1 MLSVLNDMYLAM
13 SVDHEVLSKRLHK
26 VNYEAHHEE
35 ALGRRCDKT
44 VQWLLQNSEYL
55 EWKNPHHQP
64 KAIWLHG
71 EVGSGKTVAVASLIE
86 DLQGERRAI
95 VGPGY
100 RPLVLYFFC
109 DGKEAAKAETSNV
122 VEVLLRQILVQ
133 FPSVGY
139 EMSRSIRKV
148 GGQFSLTLSNGIRI
162 LQEALSSVPK
172 VFLIIDAL
180 DECTGGKEQLLDALL
195 GAAKDLNHL
204 RLLVTTRSHPGRELR
219 PVFEKWTH
227 LLRQISLAEEYVR
240 GDIDIFLGRQID
252 QSSDIKFLNRNLKD
266 TVRNTIKDQACGI
279 FLWASIAW
287 EMFLSSSEEWSE
299 VGVEN
304 RLEMLLKL
312 GEGGSDSQQSI
323 PNGQQKVSLYGLYEA
338 ILKRVPNHDKSRT
351 RRLFLLMVFA
361 QTPLTLEELRI
372 ASALE
377 PVHTSLDSVTGNLHV
392 GEFENAVR
400 SMCCPLVKIIRGNS
414 TVMLVHQSVK
424 EYFLEGDH
432 HHRRHSYALKSEEA
446 HLVYSVACLT
456 FLGFADFANTAPYT
470 TAPQTSEIDLRDLES
485 RPFLRYSALHWATHV
500 AQVQFRP
507 EIWEGFL
514 RLTQSGTALV
524 YAFRLFWYTGG
535 KGPFPPDTTP
545 MDILCYMGLDLLVEK
560 AFSEKKEPDGS
571 DLAWAQANA
580 FDSIGRTALHWGASN
595 GHTNVVRILLENGG
609 NPNVEARLEDDSTF
623 TPLTI
628 AAEYG
633 HVEVMKLLMR
643 DTSGDIE
650 RGRLLELAAVGGH
663 TEVMEALTAS
673 GVDVNVI
680 VGDRSA
686 LHAAAFQDHIESVR
700 WLLEN
705 GANVNLNDPR
715 HGTPLQVAAYEG
727 NLEIVKLLLDNNA
740 DPNLGNGVY
749 GSPLHA
755 AAFRDWKD
763 VARVLIEGGAD
774 VKAKVGDYGTVVNAA
789 RTNGH
794 TTMVSFL
801 QSFGAPTRAFSA
813 PLRRASILDEPSMYG
828 VALVEQEIKKGRMPG
843 LEKRKKKFI
852 QGLLSAV
859 EDGNKRRLEVMLQ
872 IGLNLFKMAVRS
884 DREGFQVLIV
894 KIATMILLEAV
905 KQDFHNGITTM
916 TTLYTS
922 ALTFV
927 LDEGKPLLVEKLL
940 SECVKDFNGFIDDGK
955 DNEAKT
961 FEVAAI
967 EVILTVVEAGNE
979 QLIEIVADKW
989 MEAFEGVIG
998 GRFGSNLLSVIGEY
1012 GLKWVSAVEQQEN
1025 NRVMLWGRTAAEVL
1039 SAAASGRKKQ
1049 VSRALSTQFSQT
1061 LQSVFDKSKDSAG
1074 WLSEE
1079 CLTQV
1084 SQIPMSEIS
1093 AQRLA
1098 RLWMLALEFLL
1109 ATERGGRHG
1118 RDCKESQ
1125 EAILELSRSF
1135 LQAADDSDRLVAVI
1149 QITHDVF
1156 SEKIQDC
1163 KDDIS
1168 LSLLKKD
1175 MSSVIDTVIGMYHG
1189 TELEKMLNGI
1199 KDDILAAVCSN
1210 GVVTSSV

>member
-1 MLSVLNDMYLAM
+1 MIFIYLAM
-13 SVDHEVLSKRLHK
+13 SVDHEILSKRLHK

-44 VQWLLQNSEYL
+44 VQWLLQNSVYS
-55 EWKNPHHQP
+55 EWKDPHHQP
-64 KAIWLHG
+64 EVIWLNG

-86 DLQGERRAI
+86 DLRGERRAI
-95 VGPGY
+95 VGSGY

-133 FPSVGY
+133 CPSVGY

-162 LQEALSSVPK
+162 LQEALNSVPK
-172 VFLIIDAL
+172 VFLVIDAL

-195 GAAKDLNHL
+195 GTAKNINHL

-227 LLRQISLAEEYVR
+227 LVRQISLTEEYVR

-252 QSSDIKFLNRNLKD
+252 QLSDVKFLNRNLKD
-266 TVRNTIKDQACGI
+266 TVKNTIRDQACGI

-287 EMFLSSSEEWSE
+287 EMFLSSGEEWSE
-299 VGVEN
+299 AGVES
-304 RLEMLLKL
+304 RLEMLRKL
-312 GEGGSDSQQSI
+312 GESSSDFQHSHDQAT

-372 ASALE
+372 ASVLE
-377 PVHTSLDSVTGNLHV
+377 PVHTSLDSVAGNLHV
-392 GEFENAVR
+392 GHFENAVR

-424 EYFLEGDH
+424 EYFLEDDH
-432 HHRRHSYALKSEEA
+432 HHRRHSYTLKSEEA
-446 HLVYSVACLT
+446 HLLYSVTCLT
-456 FLGFADFANTAPYT
+456 FLGFADFSNTAPYT

-485 RPFLRYSALHWATHV
+485 RPFLRYSALHWSTHV

-507 EIWEGFL
+507 EIWERFL

-535 KGPFPPDTTP
+535 KGPFPPDSTP

-560 AFSEKKEPDGS
+560 AFSEQKGPDGS
-571 DLAWAQANA
+571 NLAWAKANA
-580 FDSIGRTALHWGASN
+580 FDSIGRTALHWGASS

-609 NPNVEARLEDDSTF
+609 DPNVEARLEDDSTF

-633 HVEVMKLLMR
+633 HVEVVKLLMR
-643 DTSGDIE
+643 DTIGDIE

-686 LHAAAFQDHIESVR
+686 LHSAAFQDHIETVR
-700 WLLEN
+700 WLLKN

-727 NLEIVKLLLDNNA
+727 NLEMVKLLLDNNA

-813 PLRRASILDEPSMYG
+813 PLRRASILDGPSMYG
-828 VALVEQEIKKGRMPG
+828 VALVEHEIKKGRMPG

-852 QGLLSAV
+852 QGLLSAI

-894 KIATMILLEAV
+894 NIATMILLEAV
-905 KQDFHNGITTM
+905 KRDFHNGITTM
-916 TTLYTS
+916 TSLYTS

-927 LDEGKPLLVEKLL
+927 LNEGKPLLVEKLL
-940 SECVKDFNGFIDDGK
+940 SECVKDFNGLIDDGK
-955 DNEAKT
+955 DDEAKT

-967 EVILTVVEAGNE
+967 EVIFTVVEAGNE
-979 QLIEIVADKW
+979 KLIEIVADKW

-998 GRFGSNLLSVIGEY
+998 GRFRSNLLSIIEGY
-1012 GLKWVSAVEQQEN
+1012 GLKWISAVEQQEN
-1025 NRVMLWGRTAAEVL
+1025 DRVMLWGRTAAEVL
-1039 SAAASGRKKQ
+1039 SAAAFGKRKQ
-1049 VSRALSTQFSQT
+1049 VSRALSTQFSQM
-1061 LQSVFDKSKDSAG
+1061 LQSVFDKSKDSAR

-1079 CLTQV
+1079 CRTQV

-1093 AQRLA
+1093 AQRLV
-1098 RLWMLALEFLL
+1098 RLWMLGLEFLL

-1125 EAILELSRSF
+1125 EAILKLSRSF
-1135 LQAADDSDRLVAVI
+1135 LQAADDSDRLLAVI
-1149 QITHDVF
+1149 QITRDVV
-1156 SEKIQDC
+1156 SEKIHDC
-1163 KDDIS
+1163 KDDMSI
-1168 LSLLKKD
+1168 SLLKKD
-1175 MSSVIDTVIGMYHG
+1175 LSSVIDAVIGVYHG

-1199 KDDILAAVCSN
+1199 KDDISAAVSN
-1210 GVVTSSV
+1210 GVVISSV